1 MLVMDTE
8 SEVQFYEM
16 KEELMFAN
24 LTTRVELAI
33 GDEVINTKVAY
44 QMQEKK

>member
-1 MLVMDTE
+1 MDIE
-8 SEVQFYEM
+8 SEVHFYVM

-33 GDEVINTKVAY
+33 GYEIINTKVV
-44 QMQEKK
+44 